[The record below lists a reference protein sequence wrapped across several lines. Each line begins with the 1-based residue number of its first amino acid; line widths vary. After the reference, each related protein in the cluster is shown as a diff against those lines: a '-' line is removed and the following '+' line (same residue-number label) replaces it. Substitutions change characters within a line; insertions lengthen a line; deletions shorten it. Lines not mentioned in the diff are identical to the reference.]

1 MRAFTFTTVP
11 DIHCALGAIER
22 LPELVQRF
30 NAQRVLIVTDQGILT
45 AGLLAPCS
53 STSRRGW
60 AFGKCVCW
68 SGCGPA

>member
-30 NAQRVLIVTDQGILT
+30 NAQRVLIVTDQP
-45 AGLLAPCS
+45 GLFMSMLIEHREAP
-53 STSRRGW
+53 G
-60 AFGKCVCW
+60 CW
-68 SGCGPA
+68 HRLPAAVFAV